1 MIWGIPIFG
10 NLRIIRRMKCMGT
23 PQTKCGYLGDLDN
36 LASLLSAERKGNN
49 ANVIVAVSKIQISS
63 LKMAFWIMA

>member
-1 MIWGIPIFG
+1 
-10 NLRIIRRMKCMGT
+10 MKCMGT